1 MSVKFQSA
9 SRDDSRDDSHIQ
21 CELNKRKLFQSA
33 SRDDSRD
40 DSATHLLDRRLRCFN
55 PRPAMTH
62 GTTRLRTYWTDVCG
76 VSIRVPR

>member
-40 DSATHLLDRRLRCFN
+40 DFFMGENLAPWTCFN

-62 GTTRLRTYWTDVCG
+62 GTTA
-76 VSIRVPR
+76 I